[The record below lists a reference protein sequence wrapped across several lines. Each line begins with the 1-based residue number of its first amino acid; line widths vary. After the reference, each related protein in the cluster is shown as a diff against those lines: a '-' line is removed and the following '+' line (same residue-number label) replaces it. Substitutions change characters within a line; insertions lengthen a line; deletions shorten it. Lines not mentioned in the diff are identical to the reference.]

1 MSIMK
6 KFIFIFAVWLFVAGS
21 VGLAVSD
28 GAVYVGDCSIY
39 PPIVSD
45 DFVIDVITNKDVFGD
60 RDILRL
66 AVNLRNNSDDP
77 VWIGVCPITIADEDP
92 ELQEGEIVE
101 VDQGCIDDVDVDV
114 VVIPKRPRIIGY
126 GTLTRIGPSP
136 VPMPS
141 LEALTDVVQ
150 CVCKPLKFRLPL
162 FDGPYVAGHSSE
174 IISTANVLIRGPYLK
189 ITDADIDKAP
199 ATNATADEI
208 DLVPVIARYIPC
220 RPGYYLLDCRV
231 TRICGVREASAQK
244 IIKIKRK
251 YWPVAVVEA
260 EAIAVDAVAR

>member
-1 MSIMK
+1 MK
-6 KFIFIFAVWLFVAGS
+6 KCIFIFTVLIFLAGG

-28 GAVYVGDCSIY
+28 EASNIGDNSFC
-39 PPIVSD
+39 PPVVSD
-45 DFVIDVITNKDVFGD
+45 DFVIDVITNKNVFGD

-66 AVNLRNNSDDP
+66 AINLHNNSDDP
-77 VWIGVCPITIADEDP
+77 VWVGVCPITIADENP
-92 ELQEGEIVE
+92 QLQEGEIVE
-101 VDQGCIDDVDVDV
+101 VDQGCIDDVDVDC

-136 VPMPS
+136 VPMPN

-150 CVCKPLKFRLPL
+150 CVCKPIKFRLPL
-162 FDGPYVAGHSSE
+162 FDGPYVAGHSTE
-174 IISTANVLIRGPYLK
+174 IISTANVLIRGPYLR

-199 ATNATADEI
+199 ATNAIADEI

-251 YWPVAVVEA
+251 YWPVATVEA
-260 EAIAVDAVAR
+260 EAVAAVNGVRK